1 MSRTRSQKSK
11 CKFEKFFAKCFLL
24 FWQLRIGNMSNKQGR
39 VDKTS
44 EICAFRTQVRHLHLL
59 LPAVKLVAA
68 HAATPPDRRGRCTA
82 RPHRHTNTTHVTQ
95 IRVHLKSSPPPH
107 PTRPP
112 LARAAR
118 PRVPRRRRAR
128 RRKQQGRRKSTSGL
142 SCPGPRSRSSAAC
155 APAPCRPP
163 SARPAR
169 T

>member
-1 MSRTRSQKSK
+1 MPPLAPSASPFLIDNSYSLVGCILAQRVRPCIADKQTFSYKNSK
-11 CKFEKFFAKCFLL
+11 NACQC
-24 FWQLRIGNMSNKQGR
+24 
-39 VDKTS
+39 VPHTD
-44 EICAFRTQVRHLHLL
+44 
-59 LPAVKLVAA
+59 AA
-68 HAATPPDRRGRCTA
+68 PSPSYRGQAGCSPRRHAARRARCTA
-82 RPHRHTNTTHVTQ
+82 RPHRHNNTTHVTQ
-95 IRVHLKSSPPPH
+95 IRVHLKASPPPH

-112 LARAAR
+112 LARAAS

-142 SCPGPRSRSSAAC
+142 SCPRPRSRSSAAC